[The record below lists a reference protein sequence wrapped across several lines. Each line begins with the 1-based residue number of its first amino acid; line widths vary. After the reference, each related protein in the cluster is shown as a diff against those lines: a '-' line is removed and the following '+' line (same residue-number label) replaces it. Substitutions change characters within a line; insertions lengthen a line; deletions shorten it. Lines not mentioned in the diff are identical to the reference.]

1 MCDDPL
7 LPLLTQAQSK
17 SGLDLQKLIRDL
29 SDIKRQEHPKSR
41 GILTESEKIYLY
53 LSLSR
58 YSKGTIA
65 YRISKHR
72 FPTEQELREWLE
84 IDKSINN
91 LRAEMANS
99 IHKYIKQI
107 LDLSSF
113 NTKIPSWKI
122 VIEKLK
128 TRNYGLDYINKIE
141 NTRQIR
147 LIIRNNLTSEQL
159 KEILEQSGINVIIS
173 EVIDNSS
180 IGEETRE

>member
-7 LPLLTQAQSK
+7 LPLLTQAQNK

-29 SDIKRQEHPKSR
+29 SDIKCQEHPKSK
-41 GILTESEKIYLY
+41 GVLTEPEKIYLY

-65 YRISKHR
+65 YRINKHI
-72 FPTEQELREWLE
+72 FPTEQELQQWLE

-107 LDLSSF
+107 LDLSSP
-113 NTKIPSWKI
+113 NVKIPSWKI
-122 VIEKLK
+122 VIEQLK
-128 TRNYGLDYINKIE
+128 AKNYGLDYINKVE
-141 NTRQIR
+141 KMREIR
-147 LIIRNNLTSEQL
+147 LIIEGNLTSAQL
-159 KEILEQSGINVIIS
+159 KEILERSGINVIIS
-173 EVIDNSS
+173 EVIDSRS
-180 IGEETRE
+180 IGE